1 MYDLIIIGLGPAG
14 INAGIY
20 ALRSKLNVLLIEK
33 QTPGGKLNSISKID
47 NYLGAIDLTGPELAT
62 NFYKQIRALKPEIK
76 LEEVIDVKTIDDFK
90 EVTTNSGTYNSKAI
104 IIASGSGQKKLKGFE
119 AMQSI
124 SYCALCD
131 ANLYE
136 GKDVILIGNNFKAVE
151 EAKYLS
157 KIVNKLYFVYEGSA
171 IDLKLDNVE
180 IIYDEEVK
188 DIKLENN
195 LIKEVILKNRRLKT
209 DGLFVSLGSGP
220 ATYFVKNLGITDEK
234 GYITVNEKQET
245 NILGIY
251 ACGDIVKKDVY
262 QIINAA
268 SEGAI
273 AAVNAGKYV
282 RNQSR

>member
-20 ALRSKLNVLLIEK
+20 AKRSKLNVLLIEK
-33 QTPGGKLNSISKID
+33 ETPGGKLNSINKID

-62 NFYKQIRALKPEIK
+62 TFYKQIRALKPEIK
-76 LEEVIDVKTIDDFK
+76 LEEVIDIKEKDDFK
-90 EVTTNSGTYNSKAI
+90 EVITNKATYCSKTVI
-104 IIASGSGQKKLKGFE
+104 ISSGSGQKKLQGFE
-119 AMQSI
+119 SIQNI

-136 GKDVILIGNNFKAVE
+136 NKDVVLIGNNFKAIE

-157 KIVNKLYFVYEGSA
+157 KIVNKLYFIYEGKK

-180 IIYDEEVK
+180 IIYDEVVK
-188 DIKLENN
+188 DIKIENN
-195 LIKEVILKNRRLKT
+195 LIKEVILKNSNLIVS
-209 DGLFVSLGSGP
+209 GIFVSLGSGP
-220 ATYFVKNLGITDEK
+220 SSSFAENLGITDEK
-234 GYITVNEKQET
+234 GFITVNENQET
-245 NILGIY
+245 TIPGIY
-251 ACGDIVKKDVY
+251 ACGDIVKKAVY

-273 AAVNAGKYV
+273 GAINAGKYI
-282 RNQSR
+282 RNKSR